1 MYDDIGPDVSESFL
15 ETPLHPP
22 TTIMSGKLASE
33 YDSWKKLQHIYDS
46 ERSKLILKDLFAH
59 DPDRFSKFSVDYA
72 SKGGPDVTM
81 LLDYSKNLI
90 TQPILD
96 TLLSLIREA
105 QVESYR
111 DKMFSGEHINTS
123 EDRAV
128 LHVALRNFNDFQ
140 IQEAGTEEVAS
151 VLEHIKVFS
160 EAIRSGEWKGYTGK
174 PIKTIVN
181 IGIGGSDL
189 GPVMVT
195 EALKPYSKRDL
206 AAHFVSNIDGT
217 HVAETLRVC
226 DPETTLFIIASK
238 TFTTQETITNAESAK
253 DWFLQS
259 AKDKAHVAKH
269 FVALSTNTKAVTA
282 FGISSEN
289 MFQFWDWV
297 GGRYSLWSAIGLS
310 IALVIGYNN
319 FEQLLQGAHAMDKHF
334 KETPLE
340 KNVPVLLAAVGIWYN
355 DFYGSQTHALLPY
368 DQYLHKFADYFQQ
381 GDMESNGKTVTK
393 NGHRVNYETGPIIWG
408 AAGTNGQHSFYQLVH
423 QGTKLIPAD
432 FIAPTTTHNPIA
444 NSKHHRI
451 LLSNFFAQPEALAFG
466 KTEEQVKKELGSG
479 ASEALI
485 KSKVFEGNKPSNSIM
500 FPLLTPATLGAL
512 IAMYE
517 HKIFVQGVVWGI
529 NSFDQMGV
537 ELGKVLAKNI
547 LAQLEKPE
555 DVTGHDS
562 STTGLIHYYQK
573 YRKE

>member
-1 MYDDIGPDVSESFL
+1 
-15 ETPLHPP
+15 
-22 TTIMSGKLASE
+22 MSGRLASD
-33 YDSWKKLQHIYDS
+33 YTSWKKLQHIYDS
-46 ERSKLILKDLFAH
+46 DKSKLILKDLFGQ
-59 DPDRFSKFSVDYA
+59 DPDRFSKFSVEYT
-72 SKGGPDVTM
+72 SKDGPDVTL

-96 TLLSLIREA
+96 TLLSLAQEA
-105 QVESYR
+105 EIESYR
-111 DKMFSGEHINTS
+111 DKMFAGEHINTS

-140 IQEAGTEEVAS
+140 IQEAGANEVS
-151 VLEHIKVFS
+151 GVLQHIKEFS
-160 EAIRSGEWKGYTGK
+160 EAVRSGDWKGYTGK
-174 PIKTIVN
+174 TINTIVN

-206 AAHFVSNIDGT
+206 TAHFVSNIDGT
-217 HVAETLRVC
+217 HIAETLRVC
-226 DPETTLFIIASK
+226 DPERTLFIIASK
-238 TFTTQETITNAESAK
+238 TFTTQETITNAETAKEWFLSSAK
-253 DWFLQS
+253 E
-259 AKDKAHVAKH
+259 KAHVAKH

-282 FGISSEN
+282 FGIDEKN

-310 IALVIGYNN
+310 IALVIGYDN
-319 FEQLLQGAHAMDKHF
+319 FEQLLKGAHGMDKHF
-334 KETPLE
+334 KEAPLE
-340 KNVPVLLAAVGIWYN
+340 KNLPILLALIGVWYN
-355 DFYGSQTHALLPY
+355 DFYGSQTHVLLPY

-393 NGHRVNYETGPIIWG
+393 GGHRVNYETGPIIWG

-432 FIAPTTTHNPIA
+432 FIAPATTHNPIA
-444 NSKHHRI
+444 KSKHHRI

-466 KTEEQVKKELGSG
+466 KTEEEVKKELGSG

-512 IAMYE
+512 VALYE
-517 HKIFVQGVVWGI
+517 HKIFTQGVIWGI

-555 DVTGHDS
+555 DVVGHDS

-573 YRKE
+573 WRKE